1 MSFLFALLA
10 AGSLP
15 TIINGAP
22 LQHTHFSKR
31 AVSYVQFTG
40 SGDAP
45 SWPAQSSWMDF
56 DTMFDSNK
64 DIMSGSCT
72 QFSVANPSDSE
83 ISDMKSAIQS
93 VGQSSGIDPRF
104 ILAGEHSCRTLT

>member
-1 MSFLFALLA
+1 MLFLFALLA

-15 TIINGAP
+15 TIVNGAP

-40 SGDAP
+40 SGDTP
-45 SWPAQSSWMDF
+45 SWPAEDSWMDF
-56 DTMFDSNK
+56 DAMFDSNK

-72 QFSVANPSDSE
+72 QFNVANPSDQE
-83 ISDMKSAIQS
+83 ISDVKSAIQS
-93 VGQSSGIDPRF
+93 VGSSSGVPPQF
-104 ILAGEHSCRTLT
+104 ILAGTPSFKA